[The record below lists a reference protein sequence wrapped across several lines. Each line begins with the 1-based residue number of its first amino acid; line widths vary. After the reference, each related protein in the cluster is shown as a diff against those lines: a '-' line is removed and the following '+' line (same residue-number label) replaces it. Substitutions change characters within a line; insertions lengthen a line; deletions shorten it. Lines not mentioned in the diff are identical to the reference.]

1 MGFENYLL
9 YPNPAD
15 DWLYIKPK
23 ELNNGYSYNIEL
35 RNILGQLIMEESN
48 IQSSHYAM
56 DISGFKSGIY
66 FYEIAEEMGNIQ
78 KGKII
83 VK

>member
-9 YPNPAD
+9 YPNPAE

-23 ELNNGYSYNIEL
+23 ESSKAYSYNIKL
-35 RNILGQLIMEESN
+35 RNIFGQLVWEESN
-48 IQSSHYAM
+48 ILSSHYAIHIA
-56 DISGFKSGIY
+56 DLKSGLY
-66 FYEIAEEMGNIQ
+66 FYEIEEKPGISQ

-83 VK
+83 IK